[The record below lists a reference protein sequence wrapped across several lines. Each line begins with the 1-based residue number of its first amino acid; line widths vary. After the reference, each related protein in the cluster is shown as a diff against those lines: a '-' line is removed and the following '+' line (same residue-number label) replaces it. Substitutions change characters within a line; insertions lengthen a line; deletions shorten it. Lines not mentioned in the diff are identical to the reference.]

1 MCAIN
6 GFTYRDSSLLN
17 KMMSICSSRGPD
29 DKGFFFENEISLG
42 HNRLAIIDPNERSK
56 QPFIYKNLVLS
67 FNGEIY
73 NFLEL
78 KEELKTK
85 GYKFSTKSDTE
96 VLIKLFHCYELE
108 SFKKISGIFS
118 ISIWDKFKKALYL
131 IRDIVGVKPLYYSY
145 KNGNL
150 FFSTLIKPLLE
161 INEKQLNIEAVNYY
175 SNFGYNDLTETFF
188 KNILKL
194 EPGELIIF
202 KNKSFKKEKFLKY
215 NFKKNLSKNDVK
227 EKIIKTI
234 NKQTI
239 SDVPIALSLSGGID
253 SNIILSTITK
263 NLRTYNISF
272 TYNNV
277 KSSDSI
283 HAADRAKL
291 FNTEHQEI
299 NVSNDKFINTIEKV
313 NNILEEPVGNQ
324 NSVTNLILSENIKEK
339 VIMCGDGGDEIF
351 TGYDKY
357 RSIYFLSI
365 LNKFKSIIPKLKI
378 KNKNFQRL
386 FFNDTKKIHLS
397 FSNQNIL
404 DPNLFFLN
412 YRNIKFNEINYN
424 HLDEKFS
431 KFKLENV
438 MLADLDTWVKNDVL
452 LRNDKIYMN
461 KGTEVR
467 VPYLDQ
473 ELIESCLFY
482 SSINKINFFKRHK
495 PLLRTLFKKELKGI
509 LRQKKGFESPID
521 YWIKEEKNKKILEYY
536 FSNNYYKSSL
546 LNYDNIKQTLDNKRD
561 QSFKIFS
568 NLMLQIFLKQ
578 NNF

>member
-6 GFTYRDSSLLN
+6 GFTYRDSKLLN
-17 KMMSICSSRGPD
+17 KMMSICASRGPD
-29 DKGFFFENEISLG
+29 DKGFFFEDEISFG
-42 HNRLAIIDPNERSK
+42 HNRLSIIDPNERSK

-78 KEELKTK
+78 KKELKIK
-85 GYKFSTKSDTE
+85 GYKFSTESDTE
-96 VLIKLFHCYELE
+96 VLIKLFHCYEIE
-108 SFKKISGIFS
+108 SFRKISGIFS
-118 ISIWDKFKKALYL
+118 ISIWDKYKKTLYL
-131 IRDIVGVKPLYYSY
+131 VRDIVGVKPLYYSY

-161 INEKQLNIEAVNYY
+161 INGRQLNIEAVNYY

-188 KNILKL
+188 KNIFKL
-194 EPGELIIF
+194 EPGELIIY

-227 EKIIKTI
+227 EKIIKVI

-239 SDVPIALSLSGGID
+239 SDVPIALSLSGGVD
-253 SNIILSTITK
+253 SNIILSAISK

-272 TYNNV
+272 TYDNN
-277 KSSDSI
+277 KSLDSI
-283 HAADRAKL
+283 YAANRAKL
-291 FNTEHQEI
+291 FNTDHQEI
-299 NVSNDKFINTIEKV
+299 KVSNDKFVSTIEKV
-313 NNILEEPVGNQ
+313 NDILEEPVGNQ
-324 NSVTNLILSENIKEK
+324 NSVSNLILAENIKEK

-365 LNKFKSIIPKLKI
+365 INKFNSIIPNLNI

-386 FFNDTKKIHLS
+386 FFNDSKKIHLS

-404 DPNLFFLN
+404 NPNLFFLN
-412 YRNIKFNEINYN
+412 YKNIGFNEVNYN
-424 HLDEKFS
+424 HFDEKFS
-431 KFKLENV
+431 KFKLENI

-461 KGTEVR
+461 KAVEVR

-473 ELIESCLFY
+473 DLIESCLFY
-482 SSINKINFFKRHK
+482 SSNKKINFLKKTK
-495 PLLRTLFKKELKGI
+495 PLLRKLFKKELKGI
-509 LRQKKGFESPID
+509 LKQKKGFDSPINF
-521 YWIKEEKNKKILEYY
+521 WIKEEKNKKILQYY

-546 LNYDNIKQTLDNKRD
+546 LNYDSIKQTLDDKRD